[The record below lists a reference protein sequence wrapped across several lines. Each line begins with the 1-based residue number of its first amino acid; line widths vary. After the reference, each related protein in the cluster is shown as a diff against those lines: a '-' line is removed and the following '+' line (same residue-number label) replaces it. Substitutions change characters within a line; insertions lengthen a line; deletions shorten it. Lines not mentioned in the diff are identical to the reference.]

1 MPVKLSHVILQGH
14 LENLVVALASSTPFR
29 SETSSPEGVTRVLTF
44 VAQKKMPPKV
54 DPGAT
59 VELILR
65 TIGGEPANM
74 ATLAPKLGP
83 LGVPPK
89 KASDVIQVWGRF
101 PVCFGFLRGGCVQE
115 ATKDWKGLRVTVKL
129 IIQNRNPRVEIIAS
143 STALILKALNE
154 PPRDR
159 KKVKGIKHD
168 GNISLKV

>member
-1 MPVKLSHVILQGH
+1 MAAI
-14 LENLVVALASSTPFR
+14 AASFFSLFFF
-29 SETSSPEGVTRVLTF
+29 SSD
-44 VAQKKMPPKV
+44 MPPKV

-59 VELILR
+59 VELVLR

-89 KASDVIQVWGRF
+89 KASDVIQVCSVLLF
-101 PVCFGFLRGGCVQE
+101 SVFFSLSPSAQE

-129 IIQNRNPRVEIIAS
+129 IIQNRIPRVEIIAS
-143 STALILKALNE
+143 STALILKALAE

-159 KKVKGIKHD
+159 KKVKNIKHD
-168 GNISLKV
+168 GNISLKVREKTLRSA